1 MNFYAQQP
9 KQKLVCILEAA
20 LMFKILLNTFY
31 LCHAPNGNEG
41 YEIGRFMIE
50 ISGFSDLK
58 RPLIFNV
65 TCDVIIEG
73 RKSEK

>member
-1 MNFYAQQP
+1 MYFQNVQNPVKYFLFVP
-9 KQKLVCILEAA
+9 RNVNDGHE
-20 LMFKILLNTFY
+20 F
-31 LCHAPNGNEG
+31 
-41 YEIGRFMIE
+41 GRFMIE